1 MKTEKLST
9 YERLEVLFDSGS
21 FCESSSSPKS
31 LFVTG
36 EGKIDG
42 RSVYVV
48 AGRMEGVYTDE
59 ALYANLCEE
68 TTFFKM
74 ATHIKKPLVFI
85 HDNPVGDQQKASPI
99 LRSQSKLLLDSNAM
113 GGTFYSYARLIGQ
126 VPTVSVVLGRISSS
140 QTFHTVMSDVTVMS
154 KEAGLCMGRPDM
166 VKEVL
171 GEDISFEE
179 LAGPTNHSELSGIV
193 SKVCATEGES
203 LLWARQYLA
212 YFPLYRE
219 LSLPVYAA
227 KEPYVS
233 DVAGIIPDD
242 ANKGFNIKELI
253 YTIVDAETFLELN
266 ESFAKEVVVGL
277 SYINGRSVGIVAN
290 NSIYKGGVL
299 FTSSCQKIS
308 KFVAL
313 CDNYHIPLLFLADI
327 PGFMIGSE
335 AEKSGIIGAGGEL
348 FKTIARATV
357 AKVSIVV
364 RKAYTGG
371 VYAMAGAGFDS
382 VGFFALPN
390 ANLGIYSIDTIERLV
405 STRLCSTEEQRTID
419 ELKREITN
427 PQLLVE
433 QGLLDGVILPSEIR
447 QKVILALQDY
457 YYE

>member
-36 EGKIDG
+36 EGKING

-59 ALYANLCEE
+59 VLYANICEE
-68 TTFFKM
+68 TAFFKM
-74 ATHIKKPLVFI
+74 AAQIQKPLVFI
-85 HDNPVGDQQKASPI
+85 HDNPLGDQQKTSPI

-140 QTFHTVMSDVTVMS
+140 QTFHTVMSDITVMS

-171 GEDISFEE
+171 GEEISFEA
-179 LAGPTNHSELSGIV
+179 LAGPTNHSEISGIV
-193 SKVCATEGES
+193 SKVCATERES
-203 LLWARQYLA
+203 LLWARHYLA
-212 YFPLYRE
+212 YFPLARGI
-219 LSLPVYAA
+219 SLPEYAA
-227 KEPYVS
+227 KEPCVS
-233 DVAGIIPDD
+233 NSIGIVNDN

-253 YTIVDAETFLELN
+253 DTIVDAETFLELN
-266 ESFAKEVVVGL
+266 ENFAPEVVVGL
-277 SYINGRSVGIVAN
+277 SCMNGRSVGIVAN
-290 NSIYKGGVL
+290 NSISKGGVL
-299 FTSSCQKIS
+299 FTASCHKIS

-335 AEKSGIIGAGGEL
+335 AEKSGIIGAGAEL
-348 FKTIARATV
+348 FKTIAKARV
-357 AKVSIVV
+357 AKVSIII

-371 VYAMAGAGFDS
+371 VYAMAGAGFDP

-390 ANLGIYSIDTIERLV
+390 ANIGIYSIDTIERLV
-405 STRLCSTEEQRTID
+405 STRQCSAEEQKNID
-419 ELKREITN
+419 ELRGEITN
-427 PQLLVE
+427 PQLLVA